1 MELVLSVI
9 YLIGGFM
16 LLIYGADKFVDGA
29 VALSKKLGIPS
40 LIVGLTIVAAGTS
53 MPEMAVSVS
62 SAMAGSADMATSNV
76 IGSNMFNV
84 LGVLGVCSIINPLSI
99 QKIVLKW
106 DYPFCLGVTLAVGVC
121 IYLTGMLNGLTAW
134 AFLLVY
140 VAYVVI
146 TIMIMKKQQKS
157 EAAVGGAE
165 AAVEV
170 AAEEDVPFVW
180 YKCAF
185 NILGGLCAIVT
196 GGEIVV
202 QNASSIG
209 ASFGM
214 SEALIG
220 LTICAVGTSLPELVT
235 SVVAA
240 RKGDTG
246 VAIGNVIGS
255 NLFNLLGILTIT
267 GIIKNPGF
275 TVDTSMVL
283 DANTTIDMIFCL
295 AVFVFGY
302 ICCLTGKK
310 INRAE
315 GIAMV
320 SAYVIY
326 VVYAVLRT

>member
-1 MELVLSVI
+1 MELVLSII

-29 VALSKKLGIPS
+29 VALAKRLGIPS
-40 LIVGLTIVAAGTS
+40 LVVGLTIVAAGTS
-53 MPEMAVSVS
+53 MPEMAVSIS

-76 IGSNMFNV
+76 IGSNIFNV
-84 LGVLGVCSIINPLSI
+84 LGVLGVCSIITPLSI

-106 DYPFCLGVTLAVGVC
+106 DYPVCLAATLGVGVC

-134 AFLLVY
+134 IFLFAY
-140 VAYVVI
+140 VAYVII
-146 TIMIMKKQQKS
+146 TLIIMKKQKS
-157 EAAVGGAE
+157 SAEPAAP
-165 AAVEV
+165 
-170 AAEEDVPFVW
+170 AEEEKAEEVPFVW

-214 SEALIG
+214 TETLIG

-246 VAIGNVIGS
+246 VAIGNVVGS

-267 GIIKNPGF
+267 GIIKNPSF
-275 TVDTSMVL
+275 TIGEMVAL
-283 DANTTIDMIFCL
+283 DANTTIDMIVCF
-295 AVFVFGY
+295 AVGLFGY

-310 INRAE
+310 LNRGE

-320 SAYVIY
+320 IAYVAY
-326 VVYAVLRT
+326 VVYAVLRA

>member
-1 MELVLSVI
+1 MELVMFII

-29 VALSKKLGIPS
+29 VALAKKLGIPS
-40 LIVGLTIVAAGTS
+40 LVVGLTIVAAGTS
-53 MPEMAVSVS
+53 MPELAVSIS
-62 SAMAGSADMATSNV
+62 SAMSGSADMATSNV
-76 IGSNMFNV
+76 IGSNVFNV
-84 LGVLGVCSIINPLSI
+84 LCVLGVCSIFNPLSI

-106 DYPFCLGVTLAVGVC
+106 DYPVCLVATLGVGVC
-121 IYLTGMLNGLTAW
+121 IYLTGMLNGITAW
-134 AFLLVY
+134 AFLLMY

-146 TIMIMKKQQKS
+146 TIIIMNKQKKDGTAELAS
-157 EAAVGGAE
+157 EEEAA
-165 AAVEV
+165 
-170 AAEEDVPFVW
+170 EDVPFVW
-180 YKCAF
+180 YKCAL

-235 SVVAA
+235 AVVAV
-240 RKGDTG
+240 RKGNTS
-246 VAIGNVIGS
+246 VAIGNVVGS

-267 GIIKNPGF
+267 GIVKNPSF
-275 TVDTSMVL
+275 TLGEKVAL
-283 DANTTIDMIFCL
+283 DANTTIDMIFCF
-295 AVFVFGY
+295 AVCLFGY
-302 ICCLTGKK
+302 ICCLTSKK
-310 INRAE
+310 INRVE

-320 SAYVIY
+320 IAYVAYI
-326 VVYAVLRT
+326 VYAVVRM